1 MGLYWFLSVL
11 FCLLCNWLY
20 TNGDDILKIDGIKL
34 LDPVIKKNLVAG
46 TVVTWFAA
54 ASENNTNNTTAVTLR
69 PSVQYATSSAPVAQI
84 TQMVP
89 VQTSARQVSLILT
102 TGRQLK
108 QERRGMQA
116 SNEFAAHSLPL
127 QRDNKRNND
136 DFNKKEKLSVTP
148 RSITVK
154 MGIKTAFAG
163 VSEFDEAEDTH
174 FLYYIVVFGAI
185 IVCFI
190 IEGRRP
196 SNNTR
201 RTALRYRRLS
211 HHDDNGSYPTNVI
224 Y

>member
-127 QRDNKRNND
+127 Q
-136 DFNKKEKLSVTP
+136 
-148 RSITVK
+148 
-154 MGIKTAFAG
+154 AFAG